1 MQKLRKILLFNKLYY
16 FLLLVSLIYALINN
30 VIIKHYSVYNDE
42 TNFLGII
49 DNFSIDGDKVTIQV
63 KIKETIQGTYYLKN
77 IEEKEYFLK
86 NLKYGSKVELY
97 GELNEPSNNTLPNTF
112 NYKEYL
118 YNKDIYKTLSIDSFK
133 ILPNKMNLFYKFK
146 NLINDRINK
155 IDNYGYIK
163 TFILGDKNNIDYE
176 VFNNYQT
183 LGVTHLFAISGMHIG
198 LFTLV
203 IIFILKKLN
212 FRENSSL
219 FIAMIIIGIY
229 GALTG
234 FPASIRRA
242 YVLFLLVSINK
253 IFDFNVKTFYLLIL
267 TIVINILLNSFI
279 IYDIGF
285 LYSSV
290 TTAGLIISS
299 AYLKNGNYFIK
310 LLKVSII
317 SYIFS
322 MPITINNFYEINLMS
337 PINNLFIV
345 PLVSLIIYPLS
356 LVIFLLPNFAF
367 IFNICINLLQFI
379 ESLLIKINLFNIAI
393 PKLSLIFIIIYY
405 ILLLLI
411 ILKRKK
417 KFIIIILIMF
427 IFQIAL
433 PYFDKSGYIY
443 FLDVGQGDSCLII
456 TPYKKSITM
465 IDTGGKLPQS
475 VADWQIKNKN
485 YHISD
490 NTITFMH
497 SLGLESIDNLILS
510 HGDADH
516 MGEAI
521 NLVNNFNIKNVAFN
535 VGPYNT
541 LENDLIKILDSK
553 KIKHIKDLKT
563 LNIDKYQLLFLN
575 TGEYDNENDNS
586 SVVYLKY
593 NNYKFLFMG
602 DAGIKKENDILD
614 KYKLTDIDF
623 LKVGHHG
630 SNTSSSEIF
639 INSINPKNCLISV
652 GKNNRYGHPKE
663 SVLNILK
670 DCNIYRTDMVGSIEL
685 KLSKNDYKIKT
696 YSP

>member
-42 TNFLGII
+42 TNFIGII
-49 DNFSIDGDKVTIQV
+49 ANFNIDGDKVTIQI
-63 KIKETIQGTYYLKN
+63 KAKETIQGTYYLKS
-77 IEEKEYFLK
+77 IEEKEYFLN
-86 NLKYGSKVELY
+86 NLKYGSKVELN

-112 NYKEYL
+112 NYREYL
-118 YNKDIYKTLSIDSFK
+118 YNKGIYKTLSIDSFK

-146 NLINDRINK
+146 NFINDRINK

-212 FRENSSL
+212 FRENSAL

-242 YVLFLLVSINK
+242 YILFLLVSINK
-253 IFDFNVKTFYLLIL
+253 IFDFNVKTFNLLIL
-267 TIVINILLNSFI
+267 TIVINIFLNSFI

-356 LVIFLLPNFAF
+356 LVIFLFPNLTF

-379 ESLLIKINLFNIAI
+379 EYLLIKINLFNIAI

-411 ILKRKK
+411 ILKRKREL
-417 KFIIIILIMF
+417 IIIILMMF
-427 IFQIAL
+427 IFQITL
-433 PYFDKSGYIY
+433 PYFDKNSYIY

-516 MGEAI
+516 MGEAV
-521 NLVNNFNIKNVAFN
+521 NLVNNFNIKNVVFN
-535 VGPYNT
+535 VGPYNS

-670 DCNIYRTDMVGSIEL
+670 DCKIYRTDLDGSVEI
-685 KLSKNDYKIKT
+685 KIKNDACSIKT
-696 YSP
+696 SKP

>member
-1 MQKLRKILLFNKLYY
+1 M
-16 FLLLVSLIYALINN
+16 
-30 VIIKHYSVYNDE
+30 
-42 TNFLGII
+42 NF
-49 DNFSIDGDKVTIQV
+49 
-63 KIKETIQGTYYLKN
+63 
-77 IEEKEYFLK
+77 
-86 NLKYGSKVELY
+86 
-97 GELNEPSNNTLPNTF
+97 
-112 NYKEYL
+112 
-118 YNKDIYKTLSIDSFK
+118 
-133 ILPNKMNLFYKFK
+133 FYKFK
-146 NLINDRINK
+146 NLINDRINN

-176 VFNNYQT
+176 VFSNYQT

-212 FRENSSL
+212 LKENTAL

-242 YVLFLLVSINK
+242 YILFLLVSINK
-253 IFDFNVKTFYLLIL
+253 IFNFKAKTFNLLIL
-267 TIVINILLNSFI
+267 TIIINIFLNSFI

-310 LLKVSII
+310 LLKVSVIA
-317 SYIFS
+317 YIFS

-345 PLVSLIIYPLS
+345 PLVSLVIYPLS
-356 LVIFLLPNFAF
+356 LAIFLFPNLSF
-367 IFNICINLLQFI
+367 IFNLSINLLQFI
-379 ESLLIKINLFNIAI
+379 ESLLIKINVFTIAI

-411 ILKRKK
+411 ILKRKMK
-417 KFIIIILIMF
+417 LIIVILMML
-427 IFQIAL
+427 IFQITL
-433 PYFDKSGYIY
+433 PYFDKNSYIY

-456 TPYKKSITM
+456 TPYKKSITV

-490 NTITFMH
+490 NVITFMH
-497 SLGLESIDNLILS
+497 SLGLKSIDNLILS

-521 NLVNNFNIKNVAFN
+521 NLVNNFNIKNVVFN
-535 VGPYNT
+535 VGPYNS
-541 LENDLIKILDSK
+541 LENDLIKILESK
-553 KIKHIKDLKT
+553 KIKHFKDIKT
-563 LNIDKYQLLFLN
+563 LTIDKYQLLFLN
-575 TGEYDNENDNS
+575 TSEYDNENDNS

-593 NNYKFLFMG
+593 NNYKLLFMG
-602 DAGIKKENDILD
+602 DAGIIKEKDILD
-614 KYKLTDIDF
+614 KYKLNDIDF

-670 DCNIYRTDMVGSIEL
+670 DCNIYRTDMVGSIKL
-685 KLSKNDYKIKT
+685 KLNKNKYMVKT

>member
-16 FLLLVSLIYALINN
+16 FLLLISLIYALINN
-30 VIIKHYSVYNDE
+30 VIIKHYSVYKVE
-42 TNFLGII
+42 TNFIGII
-49 DNFSIDGDKVTIQV
+49 DNFNIDGDKVTIQI
-63 KIKETIQGTYYLKN
+63 KAKETIQGTYYLKSV
-77 IEEKEYFLK
+77 EEKDYFLN
-86 NLKYGSKVELY
+86 NLKYGSKVELN

-112 NYKEYL
+112 NYKKYL
-118 YNKDIYKTLSIDSFK
+118 YNKGIYKTLNIDTFK
-133 ILPNKMNLFYKFK
+133 ILSNKMNFFYKFK
-146 NLINDRINK
+146 NTINDHINK

-163 TFILGDKNNIDYE
+163 TFILGDKNNIDYV

-212 FRENSSL
+212 LRENTAL
-219 FIAMIIIGIY
+219 FIAIIIIGIY

-285 LYSSV
+285 LYSSI

-310 LLKVSII
+310 LLKVSVIA
-317 SYIFS
+317 YIFS

-345 PLVSLIIYPLS
+345 PLVSLVIYPLS
-356 LVIFLLPNFAF
+356 LAIFLFPNLSF
-367 IFNICINLLQFI
+367 IFNLSINLLQFI
-379 ESLLIKINLFNIAI
+379 ESLLIKINVFTIAI

-411 ILKRKK
+411 ILKRKMK
-417 KFIIIILIMF
+417 LIIVILIML
-427 IFQIAL
+427 IFQITL
-433 PYFDKSGYIY
+433 PYFDKNSYIY

-456 TPYKKSITM
+456 TPYKKSITV

-490 NTITFMH
+490 NVITFMH
-497 SLGLESIDNLILS
+497 SLGLKSIDNLILS

-521 NLVNNFNIKNVAFN
+521 NLVNNFNIKNVVFN
-535 VGPYNT
+535 VGPYNS
-541 LENDLIKILDSK
+541 LENDLIKILESK
-553 KIKHIKDLKT
+553 KIKHFKDIKT
-563 LNIDKYQLLFLN
+563 LTIDKYQLLFLN
-575 TGEYDNENDNS
+575 TSEYDNENDNS

-593 NNYKFLFMG
+593 NNYKLLFMG
-602 DAGIKKENDILD
+602 DAGIIKEKDILD
-614 KYKLTDIDF
+614 KYKLNDIDF

-670 DCNIYRTDMVGSIEL
+670 DCNIYRTDMVGSIKL
-685 KLSKNDYKIKT
+685 KLNKNKYMVKT